1 MKRLDADDIKNMNL
15 FKHYRIIRKWACRNN
30 DLNDADLELLI
41 YLDCMDM
48 FTKKDFEAGSYSYSW
63 DNRRWN
69 RLLKEGWIVVWRKR
83 NRTTQKYHIYKTSF
97 KCNHL
102 ISRIYRIL
110 LGEEDVPTSITN
122 PYYNNKSYTDKVM
135 NKAID
140 DMIKDKDR

>member
-30 DLNDADLELLI
+30 NLNDADLELLI

-69 RLLKEGWIVVWRKR
+69 QAIKRRLDNCMEKK
-83 NRTTQKYHIYKTSF
+83 K
-97 KCNHL
+97 
-102 ISRIYRIL
+102 
-110 LGEEDVPTSITN
+110 
-122 PYYNNKSYTDKVM
+122 
-135 NKAID
+135 
-140 DMIKDKDR
+140 